1 MHRIPRKLDG
11 VLPVF
16 LILVGLGFAA
26 IGVLGIPS
34 TTAANPE
41 PPPDVV
47 YAETWTLPDLI
58 RNAGAGEVVAVIEP
72 TAGDHSAKTGSDTT
86 DPPKLG
92 ARTIDGRWAKVQLA
106 QTADQAIEA
115 LRALGYARFISP
127 QASAGQGIGPATGP
141 LAGAL
146 MMAAAAFVVVGSLM
160 FLVRRTRGTDEA
172 AANGK
177 ATTFQTLAPAA
188 PPRSPAEATNASPPV
203 EGSPSIPPVTFDDV
217 AGCDEAKG
225 ELLEVIDFLRSPE
238 RYRRLGARIP
248 RGVLFWGPPGNGKTL
263 LARAVAVQ
271 AGVAFTAAAGSDF
284 VEKYVGVGAQRVRDL
299 FRQAR
304 AAGKGVIFIDEI
316 DALAKSRSSGGMN
329 NQEADQTLNALLT
342 EMDGFNSTDTVVVL
356 AATNRI
362 DTLDPAIL
370 RPGRFGRKIHVSQPD
385 LEARRAILAV
395 HAKGKPL
402 AADVVLDTLAR
413 RTGGFSG
420 AMLAD
425 LLNEA
430 AIFAA
435 RRDADE
441 ITLGD
446 VEQGWTK
453 VAVGVG
459 RKRSMPLRERAIIAA
474 HEAGH
479 AICGRIHARH
489 AHGRTD
495 QHVPPRRRPRLHA
508 DIRG

>member
-1 MHRIPRKLDG
+1 MAVTKCNGSGDLLAVALRPVPLRCVHIATVARSLRDRVPPVGLAEAALTVRRTEGSARTRGPSVPRGDDMHRIPRKLDG

-41 PPPDVV
+41 PTPDVV

-72 TAGDHSAKTGSDTT
+72 TAGDHSAKTGSETT

-115 LRALGYARFISP
+115 LRALGYARLISP

-248 RGVLFWGPPGNGKTL
+248 RGVLFWGPPGNG
-263 LARAVAVQ
+263 Q
-271 AGVAFTAAAGSDF
+271 
-284 VEKYVGVGAQRVRDL
+284 
-299 FRQAR
+299 
-304 AAGKGVIFIDEI
+304 
-316 DALAKSRSSGGMN
+316 
-329 NQEADQTLNALLT
+329 
-342 EMDGFNSTDTVVVL
+342 
-356 AATNRI
+356 
-362 DTLDPAIL
+362 DPAGAS
-370 RPGRFGRKIHVSQPD
+370 RCGPGRGRVHRRGRDRTSSRNTSASARSGSATCS
-385 LEARRAILAV
+385 ARRAQ
-395 HAKGKPL
+395 P
-402 AADVVLDTLAR
+402 AR
-413 RTGGFSG
+413 
-420 AMLAD
+420 A
-425 LLNEA
+425 
-430 AIFAA
+430 
-435 RRDADE
+435 
-441 ITLGD
+441 
-446 VEQGWTK
+446 
-453 VAVGVG
+453 
-459 RKRSMPLRERAIIAA
+459 
-474 HEAGH
+474 
-479 AICGRIHARH
+479 
-489 AHGRTD
+489 
-495 QHVPPRRRPRLHA
+495 
-508 DIRG
+508 